1 VRIHRTIV
9 VGIVGL
15 FSIAVSLAGSANN
28 AGAGLV
34 GITEGFTSSVL
45 WDINTTT
52 GVPSNPRPVNTAPDR
67 AVTTIA
73 VAPSGK
79 LWGVSQGSPSDV
91 PSSGKLYLI
100 DPVSGSPTLI
110 ATLSQTI
117 NVEGDIASDP
127 TTGLLY
133 SIDGQ
138 GMLNKINTSNG
149 VCTTMGTVPGNL
161 DLSAMSFDAAGNLFI
176 WDSFGPTMYKINKA
190 NAAVISSVTLSPYPG
205 GQIGGLAFDPGNGIA
220 YMSADLG
227 AASKFSQ
234 VDPIGGA
241 VTPIGSLTAT
251 GGIWGLAFVPER
263 TPAHAA
269 TWGSVKGLYRF

>member
-9 VGIVGL
+9 TGLVGL
-15 FSIAVSLAGSANN
+15 FSIAVLLAGSANN

-34 GITEGFTSSVL
+34 GITEGFTSSTL

-52 GVPSNPRPVNTAPDR
+52 GVPSNPRTVNTSPDR
-67 AVTTIA
+67 AITTIA

-110 ATLSQTI
+110 ANLSQTI
-117 NVEGDIASDP
+117 NVEGDIATDP

-161 DLSAMSFDAAGNLFI
+161 DLSAMAFDNTGNLFI
-176 WDSFGPTMYKINKA
+176 WDSFGPTMYKINKT

-227 AASKFSQ
+227 AAAKFSQ
-234 VDPIGGA
+234 VDPVGGA

-251 GGIWGLAFVPER
+251 GGIWGLAFIPER

>member
-1 VRIHRTIV
+1 MRNH
-9 VGIVGL
+9 
-15 FSIAVSLAGSANN
+15 SIIAAACTAALLSGFTGAAN
-28 AGAGLV
+28 AGLV
-34 GITEGFTSSVL
+34 GITEGFTSSTL

-52 GVPSNPRPVNTAPDR
+52 GATTNPRTVNTTPDR

-73 VAPSGK
+73 VGPSGK

-100 DPVSGSPTLI
+100 DPVTGSPTLI
-110 ATLSQTI
+110 ANLSQTI
-117 NVEGDIASDP
+117 NVEGDIATDP
-127 TTGLLY
+127 TTGFLY

-190 NAAVISSVTLSPYPG
+190 NAAVIGSVSLSPYPG
-205 GQIGGLAFDPGNGIA
+205 GQIGGLAFDPGSGKA
-220 YMSADLG
+220 YLSADLG

-234 VDPIGGA
+234 VDPITGA
-241 VTPIGSLTAT
+241 VTPISSLVAT
-251 GGIWGLAFVPER
+251 GGIWGLAFTPDP

-269 TWGSVKGLYRF
+269 TWGSVKSRYRN

>member
-1 VRIHRTIV
+1 MRIHRTIV

>member
-1 VRIHRTIV
+1 MRIHRTIV
-9 VGIVGL
+9 VGMVGL
-15 FSIAVSLAGSANN
+15 FSIAILLAGSANN

-34 GITEGFTSSVL
+34 GITEGFTSSTL

-52 GVPSNPRPVNTAPDR
+52 GAATNPRTVNTSPDR

-100 DPVSGSPTLI
+100 DPVTGSPTLI
-110 ATLSQTI
+110 ANLSQTI

-127 TTGLLY
+127 TSGLLY

-138 GMLNKINTSNG
+138 GTLNKINTSNG

-161 DLSAMSFDAAGNLFI
+161 DLSAMAFDAAGNLFI

-190 NAAVISSVTLSPYPG
+190 NAAVLGSVTLSPYPG
-205 GQIGGLAFDPGNGIA
+205 GQIGGLAFDPGSGKA
-220 YMSADLG
+220 YLSADLG
-227 AASKFSQ
+227 ASAQFSQ
-234 VDPIGGA
+234 VDPVGGG
-241 VTPIGSLTAT
+241 VTPISSLVTT
-251 GGIWGLAFVPER
+251 GGIWGLAFVEDP

-269 TWGSVKGLYRF
+269 TWGTIKARYR